1 MRFLKIQKVKM
12 KVSEVIFRVLLTK
25 LTALL
30 ADLDPTVSDAGTKTL
45 ERKQRHA
52 DGTPETII
60 LNKVPIIPYI
70 KDEKRP
76 VVR

>member
-1 MRFLKIQKVKM
+1 M
-12 KVSEVIFRVLLTK
+12 KVSEAIFRIYLTK
-25 LTALL
+25 LTALI
-30 ADLDPTVSDAGTKTL
+30 ADIDPTESDAGIKTL

-52 DGTPETII
+52 DGAPETII

-70 KDEKRP
+70 KDDKRP